1 MNPLEIRVTNP
12 RNSSDNSLHSNRRG
26 RIVASEGN
34 QSLREV
40 PGTNGFPLIGDLPR
54 LLPNPLPFVQ
64 RLHAQFGNVF
74 HAHFAL
80 NRKSL
85 FVLGPEATEQVLV
98 KQARSFSNRLGYA
111 DQSGYLGPEGILFR
125 DGSAHA
131 DLRRAI
137 NPAFAPVQLQ
147 QYVSSMDDEIY
158 GQIEHWQSGASSSFV
173 QDVNLMTIRVAARTL
188 LGVELE
194 EETREVNRHVINLLR
209 SMASIAPPVPG
220 TQKWRGLQS
229 RAWVQQFFRR
239 RINQRRNT
247 PGRDVFS
254 CLCALKPSLSDDV
267 VIDNMIG
274 ILAASYET
282 TASAISMMACALA
295 SKPEWQEQL
304 REELGSASGD
314 MSAETIRNCER
325 ATWVFKESLRL
336 YSPISFFPRRTVE
349 EVELEG
355 YTIPANTA
363 VLIAPRFV
371 HHMPSIYPAPE
382 TFDPARFSPQRREDQ
397 AHSFAWIPFGKGAH
411 ACIGMHFA
419 KLEILVFFAR
429 MLKRFRIEP
438 TDETLKLSFVPVLKP
453 LRTAPLRLVPR

>member
-1 MNPLEIRVTNP
+1 M
-12 RNSSDNSLHSNRRG
+12 
-26 RIVASEGN
+26 ASEAN

-98 KQARSFSNRLGYA
+98 KQARSFSNRRGYA
-111 DQSGYLGPEGILFR
+111 DQSEYLGPEGILFQ

-131 DLRRAI
+131 GLRRAI
-137 NPAFAPVQLQ
+137 NPAFASAQLQ
-147 QYVSSMDDEIY
+147 QFVSSMDEEIY
-158 GQIEHWQSGASSSFV
+158 AQIERWQSGVGSSFV

-188 LGVELE
+188 LGVQLE
-194 EETREVNRHVINLLR
+194 TEVREVNRHVINLLR
-209 SMASIAPPVPG
+209 SMASIAPAFPG
-220 TQKWRGLQS
+220 TQKWRGLRS
-229 RAWVQQFFRR
+229 RAWLQDFFRR
-239 RINQRRNT
+239 RIDHRRNI

-254 CLCALKPSLSDDV
+254 CLCALQPSLSDDV

-282 TASAISMMACALA
+282 TASAISMMAFALA
-295 SKPEWQEQL
+295 SNPGWQEHL
-304 REELGSASGD
+304 REELEVASSE

-325 ATWVFKESLRL
+325 STWVFKESLRL
-336 YSPISFFPRRTVE
+336 YSPISFFPRRTIEDVD
-349 EVELEG
+349 LEG
-355 YTIPANTA
+355 FKIPVNTG

-371 HHMPSIYPAPE
+371 HHMSAIYPEPE

-397 AHSFAWIPFGKGAH
+397 AHSFAWMPFGKGAH

-429 MLKRFRIEP
+429 LLQRFRIEP
-438 TDETLKLSFVPVLKP
+438 TDEPLRMSFVPVLKP
-453 LRTAPLRLVPR
+453 LRTAPLRLVRR